1 MLLEHPA
8 IAEAAVVGVPRRG
21 HGARSRWP
29 PWSCLGAP
37 DPGDDALAAHVR
49 ASLAGFKVPARFV
62 RLDALPRTA
71 GGKLRRDA
79 VRALLAGERAG
90 ELARPGGDAIGWRVT
105 GTGPRQ
111 VLLLHGTLST
121 AAQLDRLA
129 AALARPGDVTVHAL
143 DRRGSGSSR
152 LAHPRPLDVSVH
164 VDDLVAYLDARGI
177 DRASVVGVSFGG
189 ALGLELAA
197 RHPDRVA
204 AVVAYEPPYGPVA
217 DPATQAAFAE
227 LAGAVAEAHRAGGA
241 PAAAETFLRAVAG
254 DAAWDRLPPRARA
267 FLEHEGDGAL
277 ADAGLAGLDPD
288 GLARI
293 AAPVAIL
300 TGGASEPFYAPIA
313 DALAARIPGARRD
326 TLEGLDAHLAH
337 HAAGHRCRRRPSPPG
352 AHRMTAPLPPDHTP
366 SGASTGEGNA
376 AAPPEVQVMFDRIAP
391 RYDLMNLLISRVP
404 GAALAEAAGDPR
416 RAAAGRRGARRR
428 VRDGQGGGGP
438 AREGPARRA
447 GAGRGPVARDDRRGA
462 AAVRGP
468 RGPRVRRR

>member
-1 MLLEHPA
+1 MACPRRRPASTALATEDAWDHPGPPACRSPASASRSPTRTRTGWGRSSSSRRRASPGYLGEDADPAPADAPVRTGDLGRLDRQGRLFVVDRRVDRIVRGGENVSPAEVEAVLASHPA
-8 IAEAAVVGVPRRG
+8 IAEACVVGIPDAVMGHVPAAAVVLLE
-21 HGARSRWP
+21 GAE
-29 PWSCLGAP
+29 
-37 DPGDDALAAHVR
+37 DPGDVALAAHVR
-49 ASLAGFKVPARFV
+49 GLLAGFKVPARFV

-105 GTGPRQ
+105 GSGPRQ

-152 LAHPRPLDVSVH
+152 LAHPRPLDIAVH
-164 VDDLVAYLDARGI
+164 VDDLIAYLDARGI

-189 ALGLELAA
+189 VLGLELAA

-217 DPATQAAFAE
+217 DPATRAAFAE
-227 LAGAVAEAHRAGGA
+227 LAVAVAEAHRTGGA

-254 DAAWDRLPPRARA
+254 DAAWDRLSPRART
-267 FLEHEGDGAL
+267 FLEHEGDGVL

-288 GLARI
+288 GLAGI
-293 AAPVAIL
+293 TAPVAIL
-300 TGGASEPFYAPIA
+300 TGGASEPFYGPIA

-326 TLEGLDAHLAH
+326 TLDGLTH
-337 HAAGHRCRRRPSPPG
+337 PSPITQPG
-352 AHRMTAPLPPDHTP
+352 
-366 SGASTGEGNA
+366 S
-376 AAPPEVQVMFDRIAP
+376 V
-391 RYDLMNLLISRVP
+391 
-404 GAALAEAAGDPR
+404 
-416 RAAAGRRGARRR
+416 
-428 VRDGQGGGGP
+428 
-438 AREGPARRA
+438 
-447 GAGRGPVARDDRRGA
+447 A
-462 AAVRGP
+462 AAVRACLEP
-468 RGPRVRRR
+468 TA